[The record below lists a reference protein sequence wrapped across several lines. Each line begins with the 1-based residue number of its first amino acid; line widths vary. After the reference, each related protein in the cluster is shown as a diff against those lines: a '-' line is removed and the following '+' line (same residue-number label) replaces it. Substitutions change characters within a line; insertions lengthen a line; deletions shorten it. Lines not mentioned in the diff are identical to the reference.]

1 MSKKILNFVYSQIKS
16 WPRKHGNN
24 LSRKSVLTKFANDH
38 VTEEE
43 TLSKEEILDKWIN
56 SDTETKTKYKK
67 LNVKRPD
74 PAISLY
80 QQDNFFGVISER
92 LEKLINLHCKTN
104 EIREKGKFKSLIY
117 KKSMMSLV
125 SPGEPV
131 GKDFVNFLSIRAKD

>member
-1 MSKKILNFVYSQIKS
+1 ML
-16 WPRKHGNN
+16 
-24 LSRKSVLTKFANDH
+24 RKSVLTKFASDH
-38 VTEEE
+38 VAEEDM
-43 TLSKEEILDKWIN
+43 SNKSEILEKWN
-56 SDTETKTKYKK
+56 NTDDETKAKYRK

-92 LEKLINLHCKTN
+92 LEKLINFHCKTH
-104 EIREKGKFKSLIY
+104 EIREKGKFKSMIY

-131 GKDFVNFLSIRAKD
+131 GEYYWKYFVFICL